1 MAYDLGDGPR
11 YSHRER
17 GLRGQ
22 DLVALGRELSDLEVD
37 DSTFDA
43 RAPYVDTKA
52 KHPHRRELN
61 GTGSPGT
68 YNPVQRARR

>member
-22 DLVALGRELSDLEVD
+22 DLVALGCELSDFEID

-52 KHPHRRELN
+52 KHSHRRELN
-61 GTGSPGT
+61 GTGSPLR
-68 YNPVQRARR
+68 YNPVRRAHR